1 MHIDWVSL
9 HKESV
14 FLCAGR
20 FHLKSHQR
28 AECYDLEHWFQEK
41 EGGKHNVEVLQD
53 IIVDQRCTFEL
64 QTHTDRKAMRTA
76 LVTYDALYFTQR
88 ATSTFIMRT
97 MVLSAIRA
105 MMLYSKGG
113 DTTNCHIR
121 YWKLSLFFG
130 MWRVRGLA
138 LMAKSIQA
146 RWMRRREGRR
156 VTVNLLLAQDIWK
169 STKQI

>member
-1 MHIDWVSL
+1 MHLRTAD
-9 HKESV
+9 
-14 FLCAGR
+14 
-20 FHLKSHQR
+20 
-28 AECYDLEHWFQEK
+28 
-41 EGGKHNVEVLQD
+41 
-53 IIVDQRCTFEL
+53 
-64 QTHTDRKAMRTA
+64 THIDRKAMRTA

-146 RWMRRREGRR
+146 RWMRRTEGRR
-156 VTVNLLLAQDIWK
+156 VTVNLLLGQDI
-169 STKQI
+169 